1 MTPPPKKSI
10 ITQTC
15 QSVKKSL
22 FCQKGGRAPNVSC
35 PHVPL
40 GQIQSRQLALDYC
53 TES

>member
-10 ITQTC
+10 ITRTC
-15 QSVKKSL
+15 QSVKQIFIL
-22 FCQKGGRAPNVSC
+22 QKRGAPNVSC

-40 GQIQSRQLALDYC
+40 GRIQSRQLALDYC